1 MDDFRVNLVKNP
13 GMMETKMAMESGVPT
28 SMPEAVPVQPV
39 ANPPGT
45 VMQCAYCDG
54 DIEGKGI
61 SVSGSKVCSEVC
73 ADEIRRNPEDKLP
86 DYKDLVI
93 EEVEIEDS
101 KVMIA
106 PFTHAGVPMY
116 FAFEDSNSGISEAG
130 LFITYGPK
138 SGYSF
143 DDYCVGTAAQAN
155 HDAVDY
161 EWIQKYADSGWIAEK
176 MTEEQYNELGP
187 YAEKILK
194 KYKPKYESSMEE
206 EIEYDDDNDYGAI
219 PNPNHDHDDDD
230 HDDDEPMT
238 NPTHQCYSCSD
249 MVHDVCRKCDCG
261 DCCCDCNSRMLKN
274 IAKLGGF
281 AAIAGGLF
289 WFIRSESE

>member
-54 DIEGKGI
+54 DIEGRGI

-176 MTEEQYNELGP
+176 MTERGYGDDALVFITAFNLRMRNGEKFLDALEETAVTRFRPIMLTTITTVFGLLPLIELFIKPDSSNWDPEQI
-187 YAEKILK
+187 EK
-194 KYKPKYESSMEE
+194 
-206 EIEYDDDNDYGAI
+206 EI
-219 PNPNHDHDDDD
+219 
-230 HDDDEPMT
+230 
-238 NPTHQCYSCSD
+238 
-249 MVHDVCRKCDCG
+249 
-261 DCCCDCNSRMLKN
+261 
-274 IAKLGGF
+274 
-281 AAIAGGLF
+281 
-289 WFIRSESE
+289 